1 LRDDVAA
8 TAGDYARRMVTSHVV
23 PNFLPSEDGLHFPNS
38 YPSGPTV
45 RIGPLDPRLIGVGDA
60 SMGLCGGMCFFV
72 RRKFKANQPVPT
84 QTTVPDNGSDL
95 FKQLV
100 REQVRSLR
108 LGLVPVR
115 FWRVSA
121 MDEAARKK
129 YTRDTAWPAIRRS
142 LDGNSL
148 TQIGL
153 IRQTARNP
161 FKLIGNHQVLAYGY
175 EIGDDASI
183 RVRIYDP
190 NHPNRDNVWVP
201 MDGSGP
207 QSTGELLLGVAALD

>member
-1 LRDDVAA
+1 
-8 TAGDYARRMVTSHVV
+8 MVTSHVV

-38 YPSGPTV
+38 YPPGPTV
-45 RIGPLDPRLIGVGDA
+45 KIGPLDPRLIGVGDA
-60 SMGLCGGMCFFV
+60 SMGLCGGMGFFV
-72 RRKFKANQPVPT
+72 RRKFNARQPVPA
-84 QTTVPDNGSDL
+84 QTAVPDNGSDL

-108 LGLVPVR
+108 FGLVPYR
-115 FWRVSA
+115 FWRLSS
-121 MDEAARKK
+121 MDDAARKK
-129 YTRDTAWPAIRRS
+129 FTRDEAWPAIRRR
-142 LDGNSL
+142 LDANEL

-153 IRQTARNP
+153 IRQSARNP

-190 NHPNRDNVWVP
+190 NHPDNDNVWVP
-201 MDGSGP
+201 IDGTGK
-207 QSTGELLLGVAALD
+207 QSTGETVLGVAALD

>member
-1 LRDDVAA
+1 
-8 TAGDYARRMVTSHVV
+8 M
-23 PNFLPSEDGLHFPNS
+23 
-38 YPSGPTV
+38 
-45 RIGPLDPRLIGVGDA
+45 
-60 SMGLCGGMCFFV
+60 
-72 RRKFKANQPVPT
+72 
-84 QTTVPDNGSDL
+84 
-95 FKQLV
+95 
-100 REQVRSLR
+100 R

-129 YTRDTAWPAIRRS
+129 YTRATAWPAIRRS

-190 NHPNRDNVWVP
+190 NHPNKDNVWVP

-207 QSTGELLLGVAALD
+207 QSTGEVLLGVAALD

>member
-1 LRDDVAA
+1 
-8 TAGDYARRMVTSHVV
+8 MVTSHAVS
-23 PNFLPSEDGLHFPNS
+23 NFLPSEDGLHFPNS
-38 YPSGPTV
+38 YPPGPTV

-60 SMGLCGGMCFFV
+60 SMGLCGGMCYFV
-72 RRKFKANQPVPT
+72 KRKFKANQPVPA

-108 LGLVPVR
+108 LGLVPFR
-115 FWRVSA
+115 FWRLSA
-121 MDEAARKK
+121 MGDAARKR

-153 IRQTARNP
+153 IRQTERNP

-190 NHPNRDNVWVP
+190 NHPDKDNVWVP

-207 QSTGELLLGVAALD
+207 QSTGEVLLGVAALD

>member
-1 LRDDVAA
+1 
-8 TAGDYARRMVTSHVV
+8 MVTSHAV

-38 YPSGPTV
+38 YPPGPTV
-45 RIGPLDPRLIGVGDA
+45 RIGPLDPRLVGVGDA

-72 RRKFKANQPVPT
+72 RRKFKANQPVPA
-84 QTTVPDNGSDL
+84 QTVVPDNGSDL
-95 FKQLV
+95 FNQLV

-108 LGLVPVR
+108 LGLVPYR
-115 FWRVSA
+115 FWRLSA
-121 MDEAARKK
+121 MDDAARRKF
-129 YTRDTAWPAIRRS
+129 TRDEAWPAIRRK
-142 LDGNSL
+142 LDGNEL

-183 RVRIYDP
+183 RVRTYDP
-190 NHPNRDNVWVP
+190 NHPNKDNVWVP
-201 MDGSGP
+201 MDGTGK
-207 QSTGELLLGVAALD
+207 QSTGETLLGVAALD

>member
-1 LRDDVAA
+1 
-8 TAGDYARRMVTSHVV
+8 MVTSHAV

-72 RRKFKANQPVPT
+72 RRKFKASQPVPT

-121 MDEAARKK
+121 MDEAARKQ

-190 NHPNRDNVWVP
+190 NHPKKDNVWVP

-207 QSTGELLLGVAALD
+207 QTTGEVLLGVAALD

>member
-1 LRDDVAA
+1 
-8 TAGDYARRMVTSHVV
+8 MVTSHVV

-38 YPSGPTV
+38 YPPGPTV
-45 RIGPLDPRLIGVGDA
+45 HVGPLDPRLIGVGDA
-60 SMGLCGGMCFFV
+60 SMGLCGGMCYFV
-72 RRKFKANQPVPT
+72 KRKFTANQPVPAR
-84 QTTVPDNGSDL
+84 TTVPDNGSDL

-108 LGLVPVR
+108 FGLVPMR
-115 FWRVSA
+115 FWRLSA
-121 MDEAARKK
+121 MDDAARKK

-161 FKLIGNHQVLAYGY
+161 LKLIGNHQVLAYGY

-190 NHPNRDNVWVP
+190 NHPNKDNVWVP

-207 QSTGELLLGVAALD
+207 QSTGEVLLGVTALG

>member
-1 LRDDVAA
+1 
-8 TAGDYARRMVTSHVV
+8 MVTSHAV
-23 PNFLPSEDGLHFPNS
+23 PNFLPSEDGLHFANS
-38 YPSGPTV
+38 YPPGPTV
-45 RIGPLDPRLIGVGDA
+45 KIGPLDPRLIGVGDA
-60 SMGLCGGMCFFV
+60 SMGLCGGMCYFV
-72 RRKFKANQPVPT
+72 KRKFKANQPVPA

-108 LGLVPVR
+108 FGLVPLR
-115 FWRVSA
+115 FWRLSA
-121 MDEAARKK
+121 MDDAARKAF
-129 YTRDTAWPAIRRS
+129 TRDSAWPAIRRS
-142 LDGNSL
+142 LDENSL

-190 NHPNRDNVWVP
+190 NHPNKDAVWVP

-207 QSTGELLLGVAALD
+207 QSTGEVLLGVAALD

>member
-1 LRDDVAA
+1 
-8 TAGDYARRMVTSHVV
+8 MVTAHVV
-23 PNFLPSEDGLHFPNS
+23 PDFLPSEDALHFPNT
-38 YPSGPTV
+38 YPPGPTV
-45 RIGPLDPRLIGVGDA
+45 RVGPLDPRLIGVGDA

-72 RRKFKANQPVPT
+72 RRKFRANAPVPA
-84 QTTVPDNGSDL
+84 QTSVPDNGSDL

-108 LGLVPVR
+108 LGLVPYR

-121 MDEAARKK
+121 MSDAERKK
-129 YTRDTAWPAIRRS
+129 FTRDTAWPAIRRS

-148 TQIGL
+148 TPIGL
-153 IRQTARNP
+153 IRTAGRDP
-161 FKLIGNHQVLAYGY
+161 FKLVGNHQVLAYGY

-190 NHPNRDNVWVP
+190 NHPDKDDVWVP

-207 QSTGELLLGVAALD
+207 QSTGEVLLGVVALA

>member
-1 LRDDVAA
+1 
-8 TAGDYARRMVTSHVV
+8 MVTSHVV

-60 SMGLCGGMCFFV
+60 SMGLCGGMVYFV
-72 RRKFKANQPVPT
+72 RRKFKANQPVPA
-84 QTTVPDNGSDL
+84 QTTIPDNGSDL

-108 LGLVPVR
+108 LGLVPLR
-115 FWRVSA
+115 FWRLSA
-121 MDEAARKK
+121 MDDAARKRF
-129 YTRDTAWPAIRRS
+129 TRDTAWPAIRRS

-148 TQIGL
+148 TPIGL

-183 RVRIYDP
+183 RVRVYDP
-190 NHPNRDNVWVP
+190 NHPNNDNVWVP

-207 QSTGELLLGVAALD
+207 QSTGETLLGVAALD